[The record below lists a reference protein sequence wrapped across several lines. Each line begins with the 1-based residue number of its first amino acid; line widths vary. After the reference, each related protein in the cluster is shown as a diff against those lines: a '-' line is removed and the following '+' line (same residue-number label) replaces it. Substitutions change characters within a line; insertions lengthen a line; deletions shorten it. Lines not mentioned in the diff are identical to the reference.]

1 MKVSVV
7 IPCYNER
14 NTIGELVRAVRASPI
29 AALEIVLVD
38 DCSTDGTRQLIEDEL
53 ANLVERAL
61 YHESNQGKGACL
73 RTGFR
78 EATGEIIIIQDAD
91 LGRTYEEGKKVGW
104 RDGVRAIYAIL
115 KYNLLRRKTV
125 TPNATGAAEPS

>member
-1 MKVSVV
+1 VAQKAVAMKVSVV

-38 DCSTDGTRQLIEDEL
+38 DCSTDGTRKLIENEL
-53 ANLVERAL
+53 ANPVDRAL

-73 RTGFR
+73 RTGLR

-91 LGRTYEEGKKVGW
+91 LDRTYE
-104 RDGVRAIYAIL
+104 
-115 KYNLLRRKTV
+115 
-125 TPNATGAAEPS
+125 